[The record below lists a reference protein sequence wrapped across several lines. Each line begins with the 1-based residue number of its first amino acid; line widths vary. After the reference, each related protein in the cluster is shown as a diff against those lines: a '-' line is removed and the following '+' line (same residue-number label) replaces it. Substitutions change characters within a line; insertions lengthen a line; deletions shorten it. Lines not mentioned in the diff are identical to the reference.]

1 MYFCVDIG
9 KEWMLCD
16 VFLINENDENYWFNN
31 INNIMLNY
39 VIIFGIFIKEI
50 INNYFYMDVLWLKLF
65 YKVVLLCLVL

>member
-1 MYFCVDIG
+1 
-9 KEWMLCD
+9 MLCD
-16 VFLINENDENYWFNN
+16 VFLINENDENYCFYN

-50 INNYFYMDVLWLKLF
+50 INNYFYMDVLWLKF